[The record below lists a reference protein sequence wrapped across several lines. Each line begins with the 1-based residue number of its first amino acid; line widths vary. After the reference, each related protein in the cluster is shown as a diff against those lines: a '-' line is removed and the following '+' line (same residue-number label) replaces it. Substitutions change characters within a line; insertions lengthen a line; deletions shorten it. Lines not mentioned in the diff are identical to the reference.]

1 MTLDTGMNDS
11 TVARRRPW
19 PKLHLIYFLL
29 AAFDLIAVG
38 GGLYLSHQLSA
49 IYEASAATNEEWSGR
64 FSAIWKL
71 SDLASEVNAPA
82 NNIFQSQAPDVE
94 RQKLE
99 AAASRFSAAVDAVRA
114 EIASNVPATMAS
126 HPLKTLTYIDQAMAA
141 MVSHGE
147 RTLFEY
153 DRGDIE
159 KAAHSM
165 GLMDRGYDVLKRR
178 LDDSLQSVREIQSAH
193 AARYGAAMQELKR
206 FEYIIGG
213 AIALMV
219 LGVVLYGHWVGSFIT
234 RKYRELEAAHGASLK
249 AEAESLAIAQQL
261 QTINGDVV
269 TLNRQ
274 LESNLTELRDA
285 QDELLRKNR
294 LAQLGQLTATIAHE
308 IRNPLG
314 SVRTAAYLIER
325 RIKGSGLGVEP
336 QLQRISNGITRCD
349 SIITQLLEFS
359 RSRALQTQ
367 LTVLDDWL
375 AALVA
380 EEAGKMLE
388 LIHIECDLG
397 LGALK
402 LHVDPARLSRALIN
416 MIANAAEAMTGQE
429 APRIA
434 VTSSHT
440 ARGIEISVADN
451 GPGIRPELLEKIREP
466 LFTTKSFGTGLG
478 IPAVEQIVSQH
489 GGRLDIVSAPAKGA
503 VFTIILPYDAAE
515 MQEETLRE
523 AV

>member
-1 MTLDTGMNDS
+1 MTLDAVYDHS
-11 TVARRRPW
+11 KAAPRRSW

-64 FSAIWKL
+64 FSEIWKL
-71 SDLASEVNAPA
+71 SDLASDVNAPA
-82 NNIFQSQAPDVE
+82 NNIFQSKAPDAA

-99 AAASRFSAAVDAVRA
+99 AAASRFSVAVDAIRA
-114 EIASNVPATMAS
+114 EIAGNVPATMAS

-153 DRGDIE
+153 GRGDIE

-165 GLMDRGYDVLKRR
+165 GLMDHGYDVLKRR
-178 LDDSLQSVREIQSAH
+178 LDDSVQSVREIQSAH
-193 AARYGAAMQELKR
+193 AARYGAAMQNLKR
-206 FEYIIGG
+206 FEYLIGG
-213 AIALMV
+213 AIAVMV
-219 LGVVLYGHWVGSFIT
+219 SGVVLYGHWTGSFLT
-234 RKYRELEAAHGASLK
+234 RKYRELEAAHQMSLN
-249 AEAESLAIAQQL
+249 AEAESQAFAQQL
-261 QTINGDVV
+261 QMINGDVV

-285 QDELLRKNR
+285 QDDLLRKNR
-294 LAQLGQLTATIAHE
+294 MAQLGQLTATVAHE

-325 RIKGSGLGVEP
+325 RIKGKGLGVEA
-336 QLQRISNGITRCD
+336 QLQRISNGISRCD
-349 SIITQLLEFS
+349 NIITQLLEFS
-359 RSRALQTQ
+359 RSRALQTE
-367 LTVLDDWL
+367 LTVLDDWI
-375 AALVA
+375 ATLVE
-380 EEAGKMLE
+380 EEAGNLPE

-402 LHVDPARLSRALIN
+402 SHVDPARLSRSLIN
-416 MIANAAEAMTGQE
+416 MIANAAEAMAGQQT
-429 APRIA
+429 PRIV
-434 VTSSHT
+434 VTSRHT

-478 IPAVEQIVSQH
+478 IPAVEQVISQH
-489 GGRLDIVSAPAKGA
+489 GGRLDIVSEPGQGA
-503 VFTIILPYDAAE
+503 VFTVILPFAAAE
-515 MQEETLRE
+515 MPDQTLKE